1 MKKIVILILVL
12 LSLSKSIEEP
22 GDLSD
27 FTPMFTIRSL
37 QTGISLSPFRETSED
52 LKDQNWIL
60 REIILSDELKQK
72 DELGELLRFGYVQFV
87 NPNDDDI
94 CLAILESGFFGGKSC
109 KQDLKDGKLETI
121 FSIMPTTSSAVQIR
135 SLVEGGRECIKIFYN
150 PNVPIEKRFG
160 IQPCTLD
167 SALFLDLNELM
178 FFTPAIIEATPIY

>member
-27 FTPMFTIRSL
+27 FTPMFAIRSL

-72 DELGELLRFGYVQFV
+72 DELGELLHFGYVQFV
-87 NPNDDDI
+87 NPNDDD
-94 CLAILESGFFGGKSC
+94 
-109 KQDLKDGKLETI
+109 
-121 FSIMPTTSSAVQIR
+121 
-135 SLVEGGRECIKIFYN
+135 
-150 PNVPIEKRFG
+150 
-160 IQPCTLD
+160 
-167 SALFLDLNELM
+167 
-178 FFTPAIIEATPIY
+178 